1 VYFGD
6 DEILVDRDDHLN
18 VVGIGGASHEN
29 STGLDE
35 IVGAAA

>member
-1 VYFGD
+1 
-6 DEILVDRDDHLN
+6 LN